1 MRSKGYI
8 KKSKFIFKKTKK
20 GLEYSSSIKNLIGS
34 SINFKKAQLLAL
46 TFFLYSCGGG
56 GNSPQP
62 HIDINYPPTILG
74 NIQDVRVGE
83 SFSFTPTSHD
93 SNGDTLIFS
102 ISEKPDW
109 LVFDAS
115 TGSLSG
121 IAPEEAL
128 GNTYSFVINVSDGQN
143 QTSLGPLSFSV
154 IPPIFFISF
163 DLSNMDTYRDMD
175 FELAACFSNQN
186 NEECINSEEIITI
199 DSNGVH
205 LYEGGIKTGNSFEVK
220 VDRDPARQECALN
233 LTEGTIEASDII
245 IKVDCQNDESADLFS
260 LEKMHIIRLKMSID
274 EWERFVLDTE
284 RANYK
289 TGDANGNITEWNT
302 WTHSE
307 IYRQVDFEYLD
318 ASGNVIE
325 ALGNVGFKMKGN
337 SSRQWPE
344 EYNDSDGN
352 WNPKP
357 RRFSFSLKFDEKFD
371 EDEGVYSCIDSSGV
385 PAAVEGHPCWSR
397 VGKDLAEV
405 PENDDRAF
413 MGLEKIF
420 FRYNRDDPSYQR
432 ELLAHDILNSYGI
445 PMSRVAHAK
454 IELQINGDGN
464 YYGNTLPITYNM
476 GVFQMVEQVDKP
488 FLKRFFG
495 KNGFLFKIGGGDLAG
510 SEEINQLCI
519 FYEDSDHYVDEN
531 FCQIGVEKSDPES
544 REEWLGSANYLNPSF
559 VNSDI
564 NDGGEESQFKP
575 YKPNYD
581 LKSKKKSIDE
591 GRVLLQDFIR
601 FVQTN
606 PSASLLSE
614 QFDVNGFI
622 KAQAAEIVIGAVDHY
637 VRVANNY
644 YLYFNPLT
652 AKWIYMPNDFDFT
665 FRDHHP
671 LAWGT
676 PEWAAAFRDI
686 AGTYAFPENNKVHW
700 AGRELGDVSP
710 ILWEIVFSDEDNKN
724 LLYEHIRYIIDNY
737 LEWSQVSEK
746 LYARNN
752 LVRDAINQTDAAP
765 PGGCEVTYNPQAIDA
780 VDSTNLCDE
789 KDISISKF
797 IELRIEALN
806 EELSNKGF

>member
-1 MRSKGYI
+1 MKI
-8 KKSKFIFKKTKK
+8 KVISPFI
-20 GLEYSSSIKNLIGS
+20 LI
-34 SINFKKAQLLAL
+34 L
-46 TFFLYSCGGG
+46 FLYSCGGG
-56 GNSPQP
+56 GGGGSDQLQL
-62 HIDINYPPTILG
+62 DINYPPTISG
-74 NIQDVRVGE
+74 TISDIRVGE
-83 SFSFTPTSHD
+83 TFSFTPTTFD
-93 SNGDTLIFS
+93 SNGDTLTFS

-109 LVFDAS
+109 LSFDLS
-115 TGSLSG
+115 TGSLNG
-121 IAPEEAL
+121 TAPEESL
-128 GNTYSFVINVSDGQN
+128 GSSYTFTITVTDGEN
-143 QTSLGPLSFSV
+143 QASLGPLSFSV
-154 IPPIFFISF
+154 TPPIFFISF
-163 DLSNMDTYRDMD
+163 ELENMDEYRNMD
-175 FELAACFSNQN
+175 FELAACFVTEDND
-186 NEECINSEEIITI
+186 ECSDSEEIITI

-205 LYEGGIKTGNSFEVK
+205 LYKDGIETGFSFEVK
-220 VDRDPARQECALN
+220 VDRDPARQECSLD
-233 LTEGTIEASDII
+233 LSEGVIEAKDIV
-245 IKVDCQNDESADLFS
+245 IKVDCQQDESAGLF
-260 LEKMHIIRLKMSID
+260 LLDRMHKIRLTMSID
-274 EWERFVLDTE
+274 EWQRFVLDTE

-289 TGDANGNITEWNT
+289 TGDANGNVTEWNT
-302 WTHSE
+302 WSHSE
-307 IYRQVDFEYLD
+307 VYRQVDFEYID

-325 ALGNVGFKMKGN
+325 ALNNVGFKMKGN
-337 SSRQWPE
+337 TSRQWPE

-352 WNPKP
+352 WDPRP

-371 EDEGVYSCIDSSGV
+371 EDEGVYSCIDNSGF

-405 PENDDRAF
+405 PENDDREF

-445 PMSRVAHAK
+445 PLSRVAHAN
-454 IELQINGDGN
+454 IELVINGDGD
-464 YYGNTLPITYNM
+464 YFGKTLPITYNM

-510 SEEINQLCI
+510 SEEINPLCV
-519 FYEDSDHYVDEN
+519 FYEESDKYIDKD

-591 GRVLLQDFIR
+591 GRMLLQDFIR

-606 PSASLLSE
+606 PSASSLSD
-614 QFDVNGFI
+614 QFDVDGFI

-652 AKWIYMPNDFDFT
+652 EKWIYMPNDFDFT

-686 AGTYAFPENNKVHW
+686 TGTFAFPANNKVDW
-700 AGRELGDVSP
+700 ASRELGDISP
-710 ILWEIVFSDEDNKN
+710 VLWEIVFSDDSNKD
-724 LLYEHIRYIIDNY
+724 LLYEHVRFIIDNY
-737 LEWSQVSEK
+737 LQWGEVSQA
-746 LYARNN
+746 LYSRNN
-752 LVRDAINQTDAAP
+752 LVRDTINQTEAAL

-780 VDSTNLCDE
+780 IDSSNLCDD

-797 IELRIEALN
+797 IELRIKALD
-806 EELSNKGF
+806 EELSDNGF

>member
-1 MRSKGYI
+1 MNIRA
-8 KKSKFIFKKTKK
+8 T
-20 GLEYSSSIKNLIGS
+20 SSLIL
-34 SINFKKAQLLAL
+34 IL
-46 TFFLYSCGGG
+46 FLYSCGGG
-56 GNSPQP
+56 GGGGSDQLQL
-62 HIDINYPPTILG
+62 DINYPPTISG
-74 NIQDVRVGE
+74 TISDIRVGE
-83 SFSFTPTSHD
+83 TFSFTPTTFD
-93 SNGDTLIFS
+93 SNGDTLTFS

-109 LVFDAS
+109 LSFDPS
-115 TGSLSG
+115 TGSLNG
-121 IAPEEAL
+121 TAPEESL
-128 GNTYSFVINVSDGQN
+128 GSSYTFTITVSDGEN
-143 QTSLGPLSFSV
+143 QASLGPLSFSV
-154 IPPIFFISF
+154 TPPIFFISF
-163 DLSNMDTYRDMD
+163 DLENMDEYRNMD
-175 FELAACFSNQN
+175 FELAACFVTEDND
-186 NEECINSEEIITI
+186 ECSDSEEIMTI
-199 DSNGVH
+199 GSNGVH
-205 LYEGGIKTGNSFEVK
+205 LYKDGIETGFSFEAK
-220 VDRDPARQECALN
+220 VDRDPARQECSLD
-233 LTEGTIEASDII
+233 LSEGVIEAKDIV
-245 IKVDCQNDESADLFS
+245 IKVDCQQDESAGLF
-260 LEKMHIIRLKMSID
+260 LLDRMHKIRLTMSID
-274 EWERFVLDTE
+274 EWQRFVLDTE

-289 TGDANGNITEWNT
+289 TGDANGNVTEWNT
-302 WTHSE
+302 WSHSE
-307 IYRQVDFEYLD
+307 VYRQVDFEYLD

-325 ALGNVGFKMKGN
+325 ALNNVGFKMKGN
-337 SSRQWPE
+337 TSRQWPE
-344 EYNDSDGN
+344 EYNDLDGN
-352 WNPKP
+352 WDPRP

-371 EDEGVYSCIDSSGV
+371 EDEGVYSCIDNSGF

-405 PENDDRAF
+405 PENDDREF

-445 PMSRVAHAK
+445 PLSRVAHAN
-454 IELQINGDGN
+454 IELVINGDGD
-464 YYGNTLPITYNM
+464 YFGKTLPITYNM

-510 SEEINQLCI
+510 SEEINPLCV
-519 FYEDSDHYVDEN
+519 FYEESDKYIDKD

-591 GRVLLQDFIR
+591 GRLLLQDFIR

-606 PSASLLSE
+606 PSASTLSD
-614 QFDVNGFI
+614 QFDVDGFI

-652 AKWIYMPNDFDFT
+652 ERWIYMPNDFDFT

-686 AGTYAFPENNKVHW
+686 TGTFAFPANNKVDW
-700 AGRELGDVSP
+700 ASRELGDVSP
-710 ILWEIVFSDEDNKN
+710 VLWEIVFSDDSNKD
-724 LLYEHIRYIIDNY
+724 LLYEHVRFIIDNY
-737 LEWSQVSEK
+737 LQWSEVSQK
-746 LYARNN
+746 LYSRNN
-752 LVRDAINQTDAAP
+752 LVRDTINQTEAAL

-780 VDSTNLCDE
+780 IDSSNLCDD

-797 IELRIEALN
+797 IELRIKALD
-806 EELSNKGF
+806 EELSDNGF

>member
-1 MRSKGYI
+1 MNIRATSP
-8 KKSKFIFKKTKK
+8 FI
-20 GLEYSSSIKNLIGS
+20 
-34 SINFKKAQLLAL
+34 LLL
-46 TFFLYSCGGG
+46 FLYSCGGG
-56 GNSPQP
+56 GGGGSDQLQL
-62 HIDINYPPTILG
+62 DINYPPTISG
-74 NIQDVRVGE
+74 TISDVRVGE
-83 SFSFTPTSHD
+83 TFSFTPTTFD
-93 SNGDTLIFS
+93 SNGDTLTFS

-109 LVFDAS
+109 LSFDLS
-115 TGSLSG
+115 TGSING
-121 IAPEEAL
+121 TAPEESL
-128 GNTYSFVINVSDGQN
+128 GSSYAFTITVTDGKDQA
-143 QTSLGPLSFSV
+143 SLGPLSFSV
-154 IPPIFFISF
+154 TPPIFFISF
-163 DLSNMDTYRDMD
+163 DLENMDEYRNMD
-175 FELAACFSNQN
+175 FELAACFVTED
-186 NEECINSEEIITI
+186 NEECLDSEEIITI

-205 LYEGGIKTGNSFEVK
+205 LYKDGIETGFSFEVK
-220 VDRDPARQECALN
+220 VDRDPARQECSLD
-233 LTEGTIEASDII
+233 LSEGVIEAKDIV
-245 IKVDCQNDESADLFS
+245 IKADCQQDESADLFS
-260 LEKMHIIRLKMSID
+260 LDTMHKIRLTMSID
-274 EWERFVLDTE
+274 EWQRFVLDTE

-289 TGDANGNITEWNT
+289 TGDANGNVTEWNT
-302 WTHSE
+302 WSHSE
-307 IYRQVDFEYLD
+307 VYRQVDFEYLD

-325 ALGNVGFKMKGN
+325 DLNNVGFKMKGN
-337 SSRQWPE
+337 TSRQWPE

-352 WNPKP
+352 WGP
-357 RRFSFSLKFDEKFD
+357 RPQRFSFSLKFDEKFD
-371 EDEGVYSCIDSSGV
+371 EDEGVYSCIDNSGF

-405 PENDDRAF
+405 PENDDREF

-445 PMSRVAHAK
+445 PLSRVAHAN
-454 IELQINGDGN
+454 IELVINGDGD
-464 YYGNTLPITYNM
+464 YFGKTLPITYNM

-510 SEEINQLCI
+510 SEEINPLCV
-519 FYEDSDHYVDEN
+519 FYEESDKYIDRD

-591 GRVLLQDFIR
+591 GRMLLQDFIR

-606 PSASLLSE
+606 PSASSLSD
-614 QFDVNGFI
+614 QFDVDGFI

-652 AKWIYMPNDFDFT
+652 EKWIYMPNDFDFT

-686 AGTYAFPENNKVHW
+686 TSTFAFPANNKVDW
-700 AGRELGDVSP
+700 ASRELGDVSP
-710 ILWEIVFSDEDNKN
+710 VLWQIVFSDDSNKD
-724 LLYEHIRYIIDNY
+724 LLYEHVRFIIDNY
-737 LEWSQVSEK
+737 LQWSEVSQA
-746 LYARNN
+746 LYSRNN
-752 LVRDAINQTDAAP
+752 LVRDTINQTEAAL

-780 VDSTNLCDE
+780 IDSSNLCDD

-797 IELRIEALN
+797 IELRIKALD
-806 EELSNKGF
+806 EELSDNGF

>member
-1 MRSKGYI
+1 MNI
-8 KKSKFIFKKTKK
+8 KVISSFI
-20 GLEYSSSIKNLIGS
+20 LI
-34 SINFKKAQLLAL
+34 L
-46 TFFLYSCGGG
+46 FLYSCGGG
-56 GNSPQP
+56 GGGGSDQLQL
-62 HIDINYPPTILG
+62 DINYPPTISG
-74 NIQDVRVGE
+74 TISDIRVGE
-83 SFSFTPTSHD
+83 TFSFTPTTFD
-93 SNGDTLIFS
+93 SNGDTLTFS

-109 LVFDAS
+109 LSFDLS
-115 TGSLSG
+115 TGSLNG
-121 IAPEEAL
+121 TAPEESL
-128 GNTYSFVINVSDGQN
+128 GSSYTFTITVTDGEN
-143 QTSLGPLSFSV
+143 QASLGPLSFSV
-154 IPPIFFISF
+154 TPPIFFISF
-163 DLSNMDTYRDMD
+163 DLENMDEYRNMD
-175 FELAACFSNQN
+175 FELAACFVTEDND
-186 NEECINSEEIITI
+186 ECSDSEEIITI

-205 LYEGGIKTGNSFEVK
+205 LYKDGIETGFSFEVK
-220 VDRDPARQECALN
+220 VDRDPARQECSLD
-233 LTEGTIEASDII
+233 LSEGVIEAEDIV
-245 IKVDCQNDESADLFS
+245 IKVDCQQDESAGLF
-260 LEKMHIIRLKMSID
+260 LLDRMHKIRLTMSID
-274 EWERFVLDTE
+274 EWQRFVLDTE

-289 TGDANGNITEWNT
+289 TGDANGNVTEWNT
-302 WTHSE
+302 WSHSE
-307 IYRQVDFEYLD
+307 VYRQVDFEYLD

-325 ALGNVGFKMKGN
+325 ALNNVGFKMKGN
-337 SSRQWPE
+337 TSRQWPE

-352 WNPKP
+352 WDPRP

-371 EDEGVYSCIDSSGV
+371 EDEGVYSCIDNSGF

-405 PENDDRAF
+405 PENDDREF

-445 PMSRVAHAK
+445 PLSRVAHAN
-454 IELQINGDGN
+454 IELVINGDGD
-464 YYGNTLPITYNM
+464 YFGKTLPITYNM

-510 SEEINQLCI
+510 SEEINPLCV
-519 FYEDSDHYVDEN
+519 FYEESDKYIDKD

-591 GRVLLQDFIR
+591 GRMLLQDFIR

-606 PSASLLSE
+606 PSASSLSD
-614 QFDVNGFI
+614 QFDVDGFI

-652 AKWIYMPNDFDFT
+652 ERWIYMPNDFDFT

-686 AGTYAFPENNKVHW
+686 TGTFAFPANNKVDW
-700 AGRELGDVSP
+700 ASRELGDVSP
-710 ILWEIVFSDEDNKN
+710 VLWEIVFSDDSNKD
-724 LLYEHIRYIIDNY
+724 LLYEHVRFIIDNY
-737 LEWSQVSEK
+737 LQWSEVSQA
-746 LYARNN
+746 LYSRNN
-752 LVRDAINQTDAAP
+752 LVRDTINQTEAAL

-780 VDSTNLCDE
+780 IDSSNLCDD

-797 IELRIEALN
+797 IELRIKALD
-806 EELSNKGF
+806 EELSDNGF

>member
-1 MRSKGYI
+1 MNI
-8 KKSKFIFKKTKK
+8 KVISYFI
-20 GLEYSSSIKNLIGS
+20 LI
-34 SINFKKAQLLAL
+34 L
-46 TFFLYSCGGG
+46 FLYSCGGG
-56 GNSPQP
+56 GGGGSDQLQL
-62 HIDINYPPTILG
+62 DINYPPTISG
-74 NIQDVRVGE
+74 TISDIRVGE
-83 SFSFTPTSHD
+83 TFSFTPTTFD
-93 SNGDTLIFS
+93 SNGDTLTFS

-109 LVFDAS
+109 LSFDLS
-115 TGSLSG
+115 TGSLNG
-121 IAPEEAL
+121 TAPEESL
-128 GNTYSFVINVSDGQN
+128 GSSYTFTITVTDGEN
-143 QTSLGPLSFSV
+143 QASLGPLSFSV

-163 DLSNMDTYRDMD
+163 DLENMDEYRNMD
-175 FELAACFSNQN
+175 FELAACFVTEDNY
-186 NEECINSEEIITI
+186 ECSDSEEIITI

-205 LYEGGIKTGNSFEVK
+205 LYKDGIETGFSFEVK
-220 VDRDPARQECALN
+220 VDRDPARQECSLD
-233 LTEGTIEASDII
+233 LSEGVIEAKDIV
-245 IKVDCQNDESADLFS
+245 IKVDCQQDESADLF
-260 LEKMHIIRLKMSID
+260 LLDRMHKIRLTMSID
-274 EWERFVLDTE
+274 EWQRFVLDTE

-289 TGDANGNITEWNT
+289 TGDANGNVTEWNT
-302 WTHSE
+302 WSHSE
-307 IYRQVDFEYLD
+307 VYRQVDFEYLD
-318 ASGNVIE
+318 TSGNVIE
-325 ALGNVGFKMKGN
+325 ALNNVGFKMKGN
-337 SSRQWPE
+337 TSRQWPE

-352 WNPKP
+352 WDPRP

-371 EDEGVYSCIDSSGV
+371 EDEGVYSCIDNSGF

-405 PENDDRAF
+405 PENDDREF

-445 PMSRVAHAK
+445 PLSRVAHAN
-454 IELQINGDGN
+454 IELVINGDGD
-464 YYGNTLPITYNM
+464 YFGKTLPITYNM

-510 SEEINQLCI
+510 SEEINPLCV
-519 FYEDSDHYVDEN
+519 FYEESDKYIDKD

-591 GRVLLQDFIR
+591 GRMLLQDFIR

-606 PSASLLSE
+606 PSASSLSD
-614 QFDVNGFI
+614 QFDVDGFI

-652 AKWIYMPNDFDFT
+652 EKWIYMPNDFDFT

-686 AGTYAFPENNKVHW
+686 TGTFAFPANNKVDW
-700 AGRELGDVSP
+700 ASRELGDISP
-710 ILWEIVFSDEDNKN
+710 VLWEIVFSDDSNKD
-724 LLYEHIRYIIDNY
+724 LLYEHVRFIIDNY
-737 LEWSQVSEK
+737 LQWGEVSQA
-746 LYARNN
+746 LYSRNN
-752 LVRDAINQTDAAP
+752 LVRDTINQTEAAL

-780 VDSTNLCDE
+780 IDSSNLCDD

-797 IELRIEALN
+797 IELRIKALD
-806 EELSNKGF
+806 EELSDNGF

>member
-1 MRSKGYI
+1 MNI
-8 KKSKFIFKKTKK
+8 KVISYFI
-20 GLEYSSSIKNLIGS
+20 LI
-34 SINFKKAQLLAL
+34 L
-46 TFFLYSCGGG
+46 FLYSCGGG
-56 GNSPQP
+56 GGGGSDQLQL
-62 HIDINYPPTILG
+62 DINYPPTISG
-74 NIQDVRVGE
+74 TISDIRVGE
-83 SFSFTPTSHD
+83 TFSFTPTTFD
-93 SNGDTLIFS
+93 SNGDTLTFS

-109 LVFDAS
+109 LSFDLS
-115 TGSLSG
+115 TGSLNG
-121 IAPEEAL
+121 TAPEESL
-128 GNTYSFVINVSDGQN
+128 GSSYTFTITVTDGEN
-143 QTSLGPLSFSV
+143 QASLGPLSFSV

-163 DLSNMDTYRDMD
+163 DLENMDEYRNMD
-175 FELAACFSNQN
+175 FELAACFVTEDND
-186 NEECINSEEIITI
+186 ECSDSEEIITI

-205 LYEGGIKTGNSFEVK
+205 LYKDGIETGFSFEVK
-220 VDRDPARQECALN
+220 VDRDPARQECSLD
-233 LTEGTIEASDII
+233 LSEGVIEAKDIV
-245 IKVDCQNDESADLFS
+245 IKVDCQQDESAGLF
-260 LEKMHIIRLKMSID
+260 LLDRMHKIRLTMSID
-274 EWERFVLDTE
+274 EWQRFVLDTE

-289 TGDANGNITEWNT
+289 TGDANGNVTEWNT
-302 WTHSE
+302 WSHSE
-307 IYRQVDFEYLD
+307 VYRQVDFEYLD
-318 ASGNVIE
+318 TSGNVIE
-325 ALGNVGFKMKGN
+325 ALNNVGFKMKGN
-337 SSRQWPE
+337 TSRQWPE

-352 WNPKP
+352 WDPRP

-371 EDEGVYSCIDSSGV
+371 EDEGVYSCIDNSGF

-405 PENDDRAF
+405 PENDDREF

-445 PMSRVAHAK
+445 PLSRVAHAN
-454 IELQINGDGN
+454 IELVINGDGD
-464 YYGNTLPITYNM
+464 YFGKTLPITYNM

-510 SEEINQLCI
+510 SEEINPLCV
-519 FYEDSDHYVDEN
+519 FYEESDKYIDKD

-591 GRVLLQDFIR
+591 GRMLLQDFIR

-606 PSASLLSE
+606 PSASSLSD
-614 QFDVNGFI
+614 QFDVDGFI

-652 AKWIYMPNDFDFT
+652 EKWIYMPNDFDFT

-686 AGTYAFPENNKVHW
+686 TGTFAFPANNKVDW
-700 AGRELGDVSP
+700 ASRELGDISP
-710 ILWEIVFSDEDNKN
+710 VLWEIVFSDDSNKD
-724 LLYEHIRYIIDNY
+724 LLYEHVRFIIDNY
-737 LEWSQVSEK
+737 LQWGEVSQA
-746 LYARNN
+746 LYSRNN
-752 LVRDAINQTDAAP
+752 LVRDTINQTEAAL

-780 VDSTNLCDE
+780 IDSSNLCDD

-797 IELRIEALN
+797 IELRIKALD
-806 EELSNKGF
+806 EELSDNGF

>member
-1 MRSKGYI
+1 MNI
-8 KKSKFIFKKTKK
+8 KVISSFI
-20 GLEYSSSIKNLIGS
+20 LI
-34 SINFKKAQLLAL
+34 L
-46 TFFLYSCGGG
+46 FLYSCGGG
-56 GNSPQP
+56 GGGGSDQLQL
-62 HIDINYPPTILG
+62 DINYPPTISG
-74 NIQDVRVGE
+74 TISDIRVGE
-83 SFSFTPTSHD
+83 TFSFTPTTFD
-93 SNGDTLIFS
+93 SNGDTLTFS

-109 LVFDAS
+109 LSFDLS
-115 TGSLSG
+115 TGSLNG
-121 IAPEEAL
+121 TAPEESL
-128 GNTYSFVINVSDGQN
+128 GSSYTFTITVTDGEN
-143 QTSLGPLSFSV
+143 QASLGPLSFSV
-154 IPPIFFISF
+154 TPPIFFISF
-163 DLSNMDTYRDMD
+163 DLENMDEYRNMD
-175 FELAACFSNQN
+175 FELAACFVTEDND
-186 NEECINSEEIITI
+186 ECSDSEEIITI

-205 LYEGGIKTGNSFEVK
+205 LYKDGIETGFSFEVK
-220 VDRDPARQECALN
+220 VDRDPARQECSLD
-233 LTEGTIEASDII
+233 LSEGVIEAEDIV
-245 IKVDCQNDESADLFS
+245 IKVDCQQDESAGLF
-260 LEKMHIIRLKMSID
+260 LLDRMHKIRLTMSID
-274 EWERFVLDTE
+274 EWQRFVLDTE

-289 TGDANGNITEWNT
+289 TGDANGNVTEWNT
-302 WTHSE
+302 WSHSE
-307 IYRQVDFEYLD
+307 VYRQVDFEYLD

-325 ALGNVGFKMKGN
+325 ALNNVGFKMKGN
-337 SSRQWPE
+337 TSRQWPE

-352 WNPKP
+352 WDPRP

-371 EDEGVYSCIDSSGV
+371 EDEGVYSCIDNSGF

-405 PENDDRAF
+405 PENDDREF

-445 PMSRVAHAK
+445 PLSRVAHAN
-454 IELQINGDGN
+454 IELVINGDGD
-464 YYGNTLPITYNM
+464 YFGKTLPITYNM

-510 SEEINQLCI
+510 SEEINPLCV
-519 FYEDSDHYVDEN
+519 FYEESDKYIDKD

-606 PSASLLSE
+606 PGASSLSD
-614 QFDVNGFI
+614 QFDVDGFI

-652 AKWIYMPNDFDFT
+652 EKWIYMPNDFDFT

-686 AGTYAFPENNKVHW
+686 TGTFAFPANNKVDW
-700 AGRELGDVSP
+700 ASRELGDVSP
-710 ILWEIVFSDEDNKN
+710 VLWEIVFSDDSNKD
-724 LLYEHIRYIIDNY
+724 LLYEHVRFIIDNY
-737 LEWSQVSEK
+737 LQWSEVSQA
-746 LYARNN
+746 LYSRNN
-752 LVRDAINQTDAAP
+752 LVRDTINQTEAAL

-780 VDSTNLCDE
+780 IDSSNLCDD

-797 IELRIEALN
+797 IELRIKALD
-806 EELSNKGF
+806 EELSDNGF

>member
-1 MRSKGYI
+1 MNIRAVS
-8 KKSKFIFKKTKK
+8 SFI
-20 GLEYSSSIKNLIGS
+20 LI
-34 SINFKKAQLLAL
+34 L
-46 TFFLYSCGGG
+46 FLYSCGGG
-56 GNSPQP
+56 GGGGSDLLQL
-62 HIDINYPPTILG
+62 DINYPPTISG
-74 NIQDVRVGE
+74 TISDIRVNE
-83 SFSFTPTSHD
+83 TFSFTPTTFD
-93 SNGDTLIFS
+93 SNGDTLTFS

-109 LVFDAS
+109 LSFDPS
-115 TGSLSG
+115 SGSLNG
-121 IAPEEAL
+121 IAPEESL
-128 GNTYSFVINVSDGQN
+128 GSSYTFSITVTDGEN
-143 QTSLGPLSFSV
+143 QASLGPLSFSV
-154 IPPIFFISF
+154 TPPIFFISF
-163 DLSNMDTYRDMD
+163 DIKNMDDYRNMD
-175 FELAACFSNQN
+175 FELVACFQTEDND
-186 NEECINSEEIITI
+186 ECSYSEEIITI

-205 LYEGGIKTGNSFEVK
+205 LYKDGIETGFSFEVK
-220 VDRDPARQECALN
+220 VDRDPARQECSLD
-233 LTEGTIEASDII
+233 LSEGVIEAKDIV
-245 IKVDCQNDESADLFS
+245 IKVDCHKDESAALF
-260 LEKMHIIRLKMSID
+260 LLDTMHKIRLTMSID
-274 EWERFVLDTE
+274 EWQRFVLDTE

-289 TGDANGNITEWNT
+289 TGDANGNVTEWNT
-302 WTHSE
+302 WSHSE
-307 IYRQVDFEYLD
+307 VYRQVDFEYLD
-318 ASGNVIE
+318 ESGNVIE
-325 ALGNVGFKMKGN
+325 ALNNVGFKMKGN
-337 SSRQWPE
+337 TSRQWPE
-344 EYNDSDGN
+344 EYNDSDGD
-352 WNPKP
+352 WDPRP

-371 EDEGVYSCIDSSGV
+371 EDEGVYSCIDSSGF
-385 PAAVEGHPCWSR
+385 PAAIEGHPCWSR

-405 PENDDRAF
+405 PENDDREF

-445 PMSRVAHAK
+445 PLSRVAHAN
-454 IELQINGDGN
+454 IELVINGDGD
-464 YYGNTLPITYNM
+464 YFGKTLPITYNM

-510 SEEINQLCI
+510 SEEINPLCV
-519 FYEDSDHYVDEN
+519 FYEESDKYIDKD

-591 GRVLLQDFIR
+591 GRLLLQDFIR

-606 PSASLLSE
+606 PSASSLSD
-614 QFDVNGFI
+614 QFDVDGFI

-652 AKWIYMPNDFDFT
+652 EKWIYMPNDFDFT

-686 AGTYAFPENNKVHW
+686 TGTFAFPANNKVDW
-700 AGRELGDVSP
+700 ASRELGDISP
-710 ILWEIVFSDEDNKN
+710 VLWEIVFSDDSNKD
-724 LLYEHIRYIIDNY
+724 LLYEHVRFIIDNY
-737 LEWSQVSEK
+737 LQWSEVSQA
-746 LYARNN
+746 LYSRNN
-752 LVRDAINQTDAAP
+752 LVRDTINQTEAAL

-780 VDSTNLCDE
+780 IDSSNLCDD

-797 IELRIEALN
+797 IELRIKALD
-806 EELSNKGF
+806 EELSDNGF

>member
-1 MRSKGYI
+1 MNIRATSP
-8 KKSKFIFKKTKK
+8 FI
-20 GLEYSSSIKNLIGS
+20 
-34 SINFKKAQLLAL
+34 LLL
-46 TFFLYSCGGG
+46 FLYSCGGG
-56 GNSPQP
+56 GGGGSDQLQL
-62 HIDINYPPTILG
+62 DINYPPTISG
-74 NIQDVRVGE
+74 TISDVRVGE
-83 SFSFTPTSHD
+83 TFSFTPTTFD
-93 SNGDTLIFS
+93 SNGDTLTFS

-109 LVFDAS
+109 LSFDLS
-115 TGSLSG
+115 TGSING
-121 IAPEEAL
+121 TAPEESL
-128 GNTYSFVINVSDGQN
+128 GSSYAFTITVTDGKDQA
-143 QTSLGPLSFSV
+143 SLGPLSFSV
-154 IPPIFFISF
+154 TPPIFFISF
-163 DLSNMDTYRDMD
+163 DLENMDEYRNMD
-175 FELAACFSNQN
+175 FELAACFVTQDND
-186 NEECINSEEIITI
+186 ECSDAEEIITI

-205 LYEGGIKTGNSFEVK
+205 LYKDGIETGFSFEVK
-220 VDRDPARQECALN
+220 VDRDPARQECSLD
-233 LTEGTIEASDII
+233 LSEGVIEAKDIV
-245 IKVDCQNDESADLFS
+245 IKADCQQDESADLFS
-260 LEKMHIIRLKMSID
+260 LDTMHKIRLTMSID
-274 EWERFVLDTE
+274 EWQRFVLDTE

-289 TGDANGNITEWNT
+289 TGDANGNVTEWNT
-302 WTHSE
+302 WSHSE
-307 IYRQVDFEYLD
+307 VYRQVDFEYLD

-325 ALGNVGFKMKGN
+325 DLNNVGFKMKGN
-337 SSRQWPE
+337 TSRQWPE

-352 WNPKP
+352 WDP
-357 RRFSFSLKFDEKFD
+357 RPQRFSFSLKFDEKFD
-371 EDEGVYSCIDSSGV
+371 EDEGVYSCIDNSGF

-405 PENDDRAF
+405 PENDDREF

-445 PMSRVAHAK
+445 PLSRVAHAN
-454 IELQINGDGN
+454 IELVINGDGD
-464 YYGNTLPITYNM
+464 YFGKTLPITHNM

-510 SEEINQLCI
+510 SEEINPLCV
-519 FYEDSDHYVDEN
+519 FYEESDKYIDRD

-591 GRVLLQDFIR
+591 GRMLLQDFIR

-606 PSASLLSE
+606 PSASSLSD
-614 QFDVNGFI
+614 QFDVDGFI

-652 AKWIYMPNDFDFT
+652 EKWIYMPNDFDFT

-686 AGTYAFPENNKVHW
+686 TSTFAFPANNKVDW
-700 AGRELGDVSP
+700 ASRELGDVSP
-710 ILWEIVFSDEDNKN
+710 VLWQIVFSDDSNKD
-724 LLYEHIRYIIDNY
+724 LLYEHVRFIIDNY
-737 LEWSQVSEK
+737 LQWSEVSQA
-746 LYARNN
+746 LYSRNN
-752 LVRDAINQTDAAP
+752 LVRDTINQTEAAL

-780 VDSTNLCDE
+780 IDSSNLCDD

-797 IELRIEALN
+797 IELRIKALD
-806 EELSNKGF
+806 EELSDNGF

>member
-1 MRSKGYI
+1 MNI
-8 KKSKFIFKKTKK
+8 KVISSFI
-20 GLEYSSSIKNLIGS
+20 LI
-34 SINFKKAQLLAL
+34 L
-46 TFFLYSCGGG
+46 FLYSCGGG
-56 GNSPQP
+56 GGSNQLQL
-62 HIDINYPPTILG
+62 DINYPPTISG
-74 NIQDVRVGE
+74 TISDIRVGE
-83 SFSFTPTSHD
+83 TFSFTPTTFD
-93 SNGDTLIFS
+93 SNGDTLTFS

-109 LVFDAS
+109 LSFDLS
-115 TGSLSG
+115 TGSLNG
-121 IAPEEAL
+121 TAPEESL
-128 GNTYSFVINVSDGQN
+128 GSSYTFTITVTDGEN
-143 QTSLGPLSFSV
+143 QASLGPLSFSV
-154 IPPIFFISF
+154 TPPIFFISF
-163 DLSNMDTYRDMD
+163 DLENMDEYRNMD
-175 FELAACFSNQN
+175 FELAACFVTEDND
-186 NEECINSEEIITI
+186 ECSDSEEIITI

-205 LYEGGIKTGNSFEVK
+205 LYKDGIETGFSFEVK
-220 VDRDPARQECALN
+220 VDRDPARQECSLD
-233 LTEGTIEASDII
+233 LSEGVIEAEDIV
-245 IKVDCQNDESADLFS
+245 IKVDCQQDESAGLF
-260 LEKMHIIRLKMSID
+260 LLDRMHKIRLTMSID
-274 EWERFVLDTE
+274 EWQRFVLDTE

-289 TGDANGNITEWNT
+289 TGDANGNVTEWNT
-302 WTHSE
+302 WSHSE
-307 IYRQVDFEYLD
+307 VYRQVDFEYLD

-325 ALGNVGFKMKGN
+325 ALNNVGFKMKGN
-337 SSRQWPE
+337 TSRQWPE

-352 WNPKP
+352 WDPRP

-371 EDEGVYSCIDSSGV
+371 EDEGVYSCIDNSGF

-405 PENDDRAF
+405 PENDDREF

-445 PMSRVAHAK
+445 PLSRVAHAN
-454 IELQINGDGN
+454 IELVINGDGD
-464 YYGNTLPITYNM
+464 YFGKTLPITYNM

-510 SEEINQLCI
+510 SEEINPLCV
-519 FYEDSDHYVDEN
+519 FYEESDKYIDKD

-591 GRVLLQDFIR
+591 GRMLLQDFIR

-606 PSASLLSE
+606 PSASSLSD
-614 QFDVNGFI
+614 QFDVDGFI

-652 AKWIYMPNDFDFT
+652 EKWIYMPNDFDFT

-686 AGTYAFPENNKVHW
+686 TGTFAFPANNKVDW
-700 AGRELGDVSP
+700 ASRELGDVSP
-710 ILWEIVFSDEDNKN
+710 VLWEIVFSDDSNKD
-724 LLYEHIRYIIDNY
+724 LLYEHVRFIIDNY
-737 LEWSQVSEK
+737 LQWSEVSQA
-746 LYARNN
+746 LYSRNN
-752 LVRDAINQTDAAP
+752 LVRDTINQTEAAL

-780 VDSTNLCDE
+780 IDSSNLCDD

-797 IELRIEALN
+797 IELRIKALD
-806 EELSNKGF
+806 EELSDNGF

>member
-1 MRSKGYI
+1 MNI
-8 KKSKFIFKKTKK
+8 KVISSFI
-20 GLEYSSSIKNLIGS
+20 LI
-34 SINFKKAQLLAL
+34 L
-46 TFFLYSCGGG
+46 FLYSCGGG
-56 GNSPQP
+56 GGGRSDQLQL
-62 HIDINYPPTILG
+62 DINYPPTISG
-74 NIQDVRVGE
+74 TISDIRVGE
-83 SFSFTPTSHD
+83 TFSFKPTTFD
-93 SNGDTLIFS
+93 SNGDTLTFS

-109 LVFDAS
+109 LSFDLS
-115 TGSLSG
+115 TGSLNG
-121 IAPEEAL
+121 TAPEESL
-128 GNTYSFVINVSDGQN
+128 GSSYTFAITVTDGEN
-143 QTSLGPLSFSV
+143 QASLGPLSFSV
-154 IPPIFFISF
+154 TPPIFFISF
-163 DLSNMDTYRDMD
+163 DLENMDEYRNMD
-175 FELAACFSNQN
+175 FELAACFVTEDND
-186 NEECINSEEIITI
+186 ECSDSEEIITI

-205 LYEGGIKTGNSFEVK
+205 LYEDGIETDFSFEVK
-220 VDRDPARQECALN
+220 VDRDPARQECSLD
-233 LTEGTIEASDII
+233 LSEGVIEAKDIV
-245 IKVDCQNDESADLFS
+245 IKVDCQQDESASLFS
-260 LEKMHIIRLKMSID
+260 LDTMHKIRLTMSID
-274 EWERFVLDTE
+274 EWQRFVLDTE

-289 TGDANGNITEWNT
+289 TGDANGNVTEWNT
-302 WTHSE
+302 WSHSE
-307 IYRQVDFEYLD
+307 VYRQVDFEYLD
-318 ASGNVIE
+318 PSGNVIE
-325 ALGNVGFKMKGN
+325 ALNNVGFKMKGN
-337 SSRQWPE
+337 TSRQWPE

-352 WNPKP
+352 WDPRP

-371 EDEGVYSCIDSSGV
+371 EDEGVYSCIDNSGF

-405 PENDDRAF
+405 PENDDREF

-445 PMSRVAHAK
+445 PLSRVAHAN
-454 IELQINGDGN
+454 IELVISGDGD
-464 YYGNTLPITYNM
+464 YFGKTLPITYNM

-510 SEEINQLCI
+510 SEEINPLCV
-519 FYEDSDHYVDEN
+519 FYEESDKYIDKD
-531 FCQIGVEKSDPES
+531 FCQIGIEKSDPES

-591 GRVLLQDFIR
+591 GRMLLQDFIR

-606 PSASLLSE
+606 PSASSLSD
-614 QFDVNGFI
+614 QFDVDGFI

-652 AKWIYMPNDFDFT
+652 EKWIYMPNDFDFT

-676 PEWAAAFRDI
+676 PEWAATFRDI
-686 AGTYAFPENNKVHW
+686 TGTFAFPANNKVDW
-700 AGRELGDVSP
+700 ASRELGDVSP
-710 ILWEIVFSDEDNKN
+710 VLWEIVFSDDSNKD
-724 LLYEHIRYIIDNY
+724 LLYEHVRFIIDNY
-737 LEWSQVSEK
+737 LQWSEVSQA
-746 LYARNN
+746 LYSRNN
-752 LVRDAINQTDAAP
+752 LVRDTINQTEAAL

-780 VDSTNLCDE
+780 IDSSNLCDD

-797 IELRIEALN
+797 IELRIKALD
-806 EELSNKGF
+806 EELSDNGF

>member
-1 MRSKGYI
+1 M
-8 KKSKFIFKKTKK
+8 
-20 GLEYSSSIKNLIGS
+20 
-34 SINFKKAQLLAL
+34 
-46 TFFLYSCGGG
+46 
-56 GNSPQP
+56 
-62 HIDINYPPTILG
+62 
-74 NIQDVRVGE
+74 
-83 SFSFTPTSHD
+83 
-93 SNGDTLIFS
+93 
-102 ISEKPDW
+102 
-109 LVFDAS
+109 
-115 TGSLSG
+115 
-121 IAPEEAL
+121 
-128 GNTYSFVINVSDGQN
+128 
-143 QTSLGPLSFSV
+143 
-154 IPPIFFISF
+154 
-163 DLSNMDTYRDMD
+163 
-175 FELAACFSNQN
+175 
-186 NEECINSEEIITI
+186 
-199 DSNGVH
+199 
-205 LYEGGIKTGNSFEVK
+205 
-220 VDRDPARQECALN
+220 
-233 LTEGTIEASDII
+233 
-245 IKVDCQNDESADLFS
+245 
-260 LEKMHIIRLKMSID
+260 
-274 EWERFVLDTE
+274 
-284 RANYK
+284 
-289 TGDANGNITEWNT
+289 
-302 WTHSE
+302 
-307 IYRQVDFEYLD
+307 
-318 ASGNVIE
+318 IE
-325 ALGNVGFKMKGN
+325 ALNNVGFKMKGN
-337 SSRQWPE
+337 TSRQWPE

-352 WNPKP
+352 WDPRP

-371 EDEGVYSCIDSSGV
+371 EDEGLYSCIDNSGF

-405 PENDDRAF
+405 PENDDREF

-445 PMSRVAHAK
+445 PLSRVAHAN
-454 IELQINGDGN
+454 IELVINGDGD
-464 YYGNTLPITYNM
+464 YFGKTLPITYNM

-510 SEEINQLCI
+510 SEEINPLCV
-519 FYEDSDHYVDEN
+519 FYEESDKYIDKD

-591 GRVLLQDFIR
+591 GRMLLQDFIR

-606 PSASLLSE
+606 PSASSLSD
-614 QFDVNGFI
+614 QFDVDGFI

-652 AKWIYMPNDFDFT
+652 ERWIYMPNDFDFT

-686 AGTYAFPENNKVHW
+686 TGTFAFPANNKVDW
-700 AGRELGDVSP
+700 ASRELGDVSP
-710 ILWEIVFSDEDNKN
+710 VLWEIVFSDDSNKD
-724 LLYEHIRYIIDNY
+724 LLYKHVRFIIDNY
-737 LEWSQVSEK
+737 LQWSEVSQA
-746 LYARNN
+746 LYSRNN
-752 LVRDAINQTDAAP
+752 LVRDTINQTEAAL

-780 VDSTNLCDE
+780 IDSSNLCDD

-797 IELRIEALN
+797 IELRIKALD
-806 EELSNKGF
+806 EELSDNGF

>member
-1 MRSKGYI
+1 MNIRTTS
-8 KKSKFIFKKTKK
+8 SFIFI
-20 GLEYSSSIKNLIGS
+20 L
-34 SINFKKAQLLAL
+34 
-46 TFFLYSCGGG
+46 FLYSCGGG
-56 GNSPQP
+56 GGGGSDQLQL
-62 HIDINYPPTILG
+62 DINYPPTISG
-74 NIQDVRVGE
+74 TISDIRVGE
-83 SFSFTPTSHD
+83 TFSFTPTTFD
-93 SNGDTLIFS
+93 SNGDTLTFS

-109 LVFDAS
+109 LSFDLS
-115 TGSLSG
+115 TGSLNG
-121 IAPEEAL
+121 TAPEESL
-128 GNTYSFVINVSDGQN
+128 GSSYIFTITVTDGEN
-143 QTSLGPLSFSV
+143 QASLGPLSFSV
-154 IPPIFFISF
+154 TPPIFFISF
-163 DLSNMDTYRDMD
+163 DLENMDEYRNMD
-175 FELAACFSNQN
+175 FELAACFVTEGND
-186 NEECINSEEIITI
+186 ECSDSEEIMTI
-199 DSNGVH
+199 GSNGVH
-205 LYEGGIKTGNSFEVK
+205 LYKDGIETGFSFEAK
-220 VDRDPARQECALN
+220 VDRDPARQECSLD
-233 LTEGTIEASDII
+233 LSEGVIEAKDIV
-245 IKVDCQNDESADLFS
+245 IKVDCQQDESADLF
-260 LEKMHIIRLKMSID
+260 LLDRMHKIRLTMSID
-274 EWERFVLDTE
+274 EWQRFVLDTE

-289 TGDANGNITEWNT
+289 TGDANGNVTEWNT
-302 WTHSE
+302 WSHSE
-307 IYRQVDFEYLD
+307 VYRQVDFEYLD

-325 ALGNVGFKMKGN
+325 ALNNVGFKMKGN
-337 SSRQWPE
+337 TSRQWPE

-352 WNPKP
+352 WDPRP

-371 EDEGVYSCIDSSGV
+371 EDEGVYSCIDNSGF

-405 PENDDRAF
+405 PENDDREF

-445 PMSRVAHAK
+445 PLSRVAHAN
-454 IELQINGDGN
+454 IELVINGDGD
-464 YYGNTLPITYNM
+464 YFGKTLPITYNM

-510 SEEINQLCI
+510 SEEINPLCV
-519 FYEDSDHYVDEN
+519 FYEESDKYIDKD

-591 GRVLLQDFIR
+591 GRLLLQDFIR

-606 PSASLLSE
+606 PSASSLSD
-614 QFDVNGFI
+614 QFDVDGFI

-652 AKWIYMPNDFDFT
+652 ERWIYMPNDFDFT

-686 AGTYAFPENNKVHW
+686 TGTFAFPANNKVDW
-700 AGRELGDVSP
+700 ASRELGDVSP
-710 ILWEIVFSDEDNKN
+710 VLWEIVFSDDSNKD
-724 LLYEHIRYIIDNY
+724 LLYEHVRFIIDNY
-737 LEWSQVSEK
+737 LQWSEVSQK
-746 LYARNN
+746 LYSRNN
-752 LVRDAINQTDAAP
+752 LVRDTINQTEAAL

-780 VDSTNLCDE
+780 IDSSNLCDD

-797 IELRIEALN
+797 IELRIKALD
-806 EELSNKGF
+806 EELSDNGF

>member
-1 MRSKGYI
+1 MKI
-8 KKSKFIFKKTKK
+8 KVISPFI
-20 GLEYSSSIKNLIGS
+20 LI
-34 SINFKKAQLLAL
+34 L
-46 TFFLYSCGGG
+46 FLYSCGGG
-56 GNSPQP
+56 SDQLQL
-62 HIDINYPPTILG
+62 DINYPPTISG
-74 NIQDVRVGE
+74 TISDIRVGE
-83 SFSFTPTSHD
+83 TFSFTPTTFD
-93 SNGDTLIFS
+93 SNGDTLTFN

-109 LVFDAS
+109 LSFDLS
-115 TGSLSG
+115 TGSLNG
-121 IAPEEAL
+121 TAPEESL
-128 GNTYSFVINVSDGQN
+128 GSSYTFTITVTDGEN
-143 QTSLGPLSFSV
+143 QASLGPLSFSV
-154 IPPIFFISF
+154 TPPIFFISF
-163 DLSNMDTYRDMD
+163 DLENMDEYRNMD
-175 FELAACFSNQN
+175 FELAACFVTEDND
-186 NEECINSEEIITI
+186 ECSDSEEIITI

-205 LYEGGIKTGNSFEVK
+205 LYKDGIETGFSFEVK
-220 VDRDPARQECALN
+220 VDRDPARQECSLD
-233 LTEGTIEASDII
+233 LSEGVIEAEDIV
-245 IKVDCQNDESADLFS
+245 IKVDCQQDESAGLF
-260 LEKMHIIRLKMSID
+260 LLDRMHKIRLTMSID
-274 EWERFVLDTE
+274 EWQRFVLDTE

-289 TGDANGNITEWNT
+289 TGDANGNVTEWNT
-302 WTHSE
+302 WSHSE
-307 IYRQVDFEYLD
+307 VYRQVDFEYID

-325 ALGNVGFKMKGN
+325 ALNNVGFKMKGN
-337 SSRQWPE
+337 TSRQWPE

-352 WNPKP
+352 WDPRP

-371 EDEGVYSCIDSSGV
+371 EDEGVYSCIDNSGF

-405 PENDDRAF
+405 PENDDREF

-445 PMSRVAHAK
+445 PLSRVAHAN
-454 IELQINGDGN
+454 IELVINGDGD
-464 YYGNTLPITYNM
+464 YFGKTLPITYNM

-510 SEEINQLCI
+510 SEEINPLCV
-519 FYEDSDHYVDEN
+519 FYEESDKYIDKD

-591 GRVLLQDFIR
+591 GRMLLQDFIR

-606 PSASLLSE
+606 PSASSLSD
-614 QFDVNGFI
+614 QFDVDGFI

-652 AKWIYMPNDFDFT
+652 EKWIYMPNDFDFT

-686 AGTYAFPENNKVHW
+686 TGTFAFPANNKVDW
-700 AGRELGDVSP
+700 ASRELGDISP
-710 ILWEIVFSDEDNKN
+710 VLWEIVFSDDSNKD
-724 LLYEHIRYIIDNY
+724 LLYEHVRFIIDNY
-737 LEWSQVSEK
+737 LQWGEVSQA
-746 LYARNN
+746 LYSRNN
-752 LVRDAINQTDAAP
+752 LVRDTINQTEAAL

-780 VDSTNLCDE
+780 IDSSNLCDD

-797 IELRIEALN
+797 IELRIKALD
-806 EELSNKGF
+806 EELSDNGF

>member
-1 MRSKGYI
+1 MNI
-8 KKSKFIFKKTKK
+8 KVISSFI
-20 GLEYSSSIKNLIGS
+20 LI
-34 SINFKKAQLLAL
+34 L
-46 TFFLYSCGGG
+46 FLYSCGGG
-56 GNSPQP
+56 GGGGSDQLQL
-62 HIDINYPPTILG
+62 DINYPPTISG
-74 NIQDVRVGE
+74 TISDIRVGE
-83 SFSFTPTSHD
+83 TFSFTPTTFD
-93 SNGDTLIFS
+93 SNGDTLTFS

-109 LVFDAS
+109 LSFDLS
-115 TGSLSG
+115 TGSLNG
-121 IAPEEAL
+121 TAPEESL
-128 GNTYSFVINVSDGQN
+128 GSSYTFTITVTDGEN
-143 QTSLGPLSFSV
+143 QASLGPLSFSV
-154 IPPIFFISF
+154 TPPIFFISF
-163 DLSNMDTYRDMD
+163 ELENMDEYRNMD
-175 FELAACFSNQN
+175 FELAACFVTEDND
-186 NEECINSEEIITI
+186 ECSDSEEIITI

-205 LYEGGIKTGNSFEVK
+205 LYKDGIETGFSFEVK
-220 VDRDPARQECALN
+220 VDRDPARQECSLD
-233 LTEGTIEASDII
+233 LSEGVIEAKDIV
-245 IKVDCQNDESADLFS
+245 IKVDCQQDESAGLF
-260 LEKMHIIRLKMSID
+260 LLDRMHKIRLTMSID
-274 EWERFVLDTE
+274 EWQRFVLDTE

-289 TGDANGNITEWNT
+289 TGDANGNVTEWNT
-302 WTHSE
+302 WSHSE
-307 IYRQVDFEYLD
+307 VYRQVDFEYLD
-318 ASGNVIE
+318 TSGNVIE
-325 ALGNVGFKMKGN
+325 ALNNVGFKMKGN
-337 SSRQWPE
+337 TSRQWPE

-352 WNPKP
+352 WNPRP

-371 EDEGVYSCIDSSGV
+371 EDEGVYSCIDNSGF

-405 PENDDRAF
+405 PENDDREF

-445 PMSRVAHAK
+445 PLSRVAHAN
-454 IELQINGDGN
+454 IELVINGDGD
-464 YYGNTLPITYNM
+464 YFGKTLPITYNM

-510 SEEINQLCI
+510 SEEINPLCV
-519 FYEDSDHYVDEN
+519 FYEESDKYIDKD

-591 GRVLLQDFIR
+591 GRMLLQDFIR

-606 PSASLLSE
+606 PSASSLSD
-614 QFDVNGFI
+614 QFDVDGFI

-652 AKWIYMPNDFDFT
+652 EKWIYMPNDFDFT

-686 AGTYAFPENNKVHW
+686 TGTFAFPANNKVDW
-700 AGRELGDVSP
+700 ASRELGDISP
-710 ILWEIVFSDEDNKN
+710 VLWEIVFSDDSNKD
-724 LLYEHIRYIIDNY
+724 LLYEHVRFIIDNY
-737 LEWSQVSEK
+737 LQWSEVSQA
-746 LYARNN
+746 LYSRNN
-752 LVRDAINQTDAAP
+752 LVRDTINQTEAAL

-780 VDSTNLCDE
+780 IDSSNLCDD

-797 IELRIEALN
+797 IELRIKALD
-806 EELSNKGF
+806 EELSDNGF

>member
-1 MRSKGYI
+1 MKI
-8 KKSKFIFKKTKK
+8 KVISPFI
-20 GLEYSSSIKNLIGS
+20 LI
-34 SINFKKAQLLAL
+34 L
-46 TFFLYSCGGG
+46 FLYSCGGG
-56 GNSPQP
+56 GGGSDQLQL
-62 HIDINYPPTILG
+62 DINYPPTISG
-74 NIQDVRVGE
+74 TISDIRVGE
-83 SFSFTPTSHD
+83 TFSFTPTTFD
-93 SNGDTLIFS
+93 SNGDTLTFS

-109 LVFDAS
+109 LSFDLS
-115 TGSLSG
+115 TGSLNG
-121 IAPEEAL
+121 TAPEESL
-128 GNTYSFVINVSDGQN
+128 GSSYTFTITVTDGEN
-143 QTSLGPLSFSV
+143 QASLGPLSFSV
-154 IPPIFFISF
+154 TPPIFFISF
-163 DLSNMDTYRDMD
+163 DLENMDEYRNMD
-175 FELAACFSNQN
+175 FELAACFVTEDND
-186 NEECINSEEIITI
+186 ECSDSEEIITI

-205 LYEGGIKTGNSFEVK
+205 LYKDGIETGFSFEVK
-220 VDRDPARQECALN
+220 VDRDPARQECSLD
-233 LTEGTIEASDII
+233 LSEGVIEAEDIV
-245 IKVDCQNDESADLFS
+245 IKVDCQQDESAGLF
-260 LEKMHIIRLKMSID
+260 LLDRMHKIRLTMSID
-274 EWERFVLDTE
+274 EWQRFVLDTE

-289 TGDANGNITEWNT
+289 TGDANGNVTEWNT
-302 WTHSE
+302 WSHSE
-307 IYRQVDFEYLD
+307 VYRQVDFEYID

-325 ALGNVGFKMKGN
+325 ALNNVGFKMKGN
-337 SSRQWPE
+337 TSRQWPE

-352 WNPKP
+352 WDPRP

-371 EDEGVYSCIDSSGV
+371 EDEGVYSCIDNSGF

-405 PENDDRAF
+405 PENDDREF

-445 PMSRVAHAK
+445 PLSRVAHAN
-454 IELQINGDGN
+454 IELVINGDGD
-464 YYGNTLPITYNM
+464 YFGKTLPITYNM

-510 SEEINQLCI
+510 SEEINPLCV
-519 FYEDSDHYVDEN
+519 FYEESDKYIDKD

-591 GRVLLQDFIR
+591 GRMLLQDFIR

-606 PSASLLSE
+606 PSASSLSD
-614 QFDVNGFI
+614 QFDVDGFI

-652 AKWIYMPNDFDFT
+652 GKWIYMPNDFDFT

-686 AGTYAFPENNKVHW
+686 TGTFAFPANNKVDW
-700 AGRELGDVSP
+700 ASRELGDISP
-710 ILWEIVFSDEDNKN
+710 VLWEIVFSDDSNKD
-724 LLYEHIRYIIDNY
+724 LLYEHVRFIIDNY
-737 LEWSQVSEK
+737 LQWGEVSQA
-746 LYARNN
+746 LYSRNN
-752 LVRDAINQTDAAP
+752 LVRDTINQTEAAL

-780 VDSTNLCDE
+780 IDSSNLCDD

-797 IELRIEALN
+797 IELRIKALD
-806 EELSNKGF
+806 EELSDNGF

>member
-1 MRSKGYI
+1 MNI
-8 KKSKFIFKKTKK
+8 KVISYFI
-20 GLEYSSSIKNLIGS
+20 LI
-34 SINFKKAQLLAL
+34 L
-46 TFFLYSCGGG
+46 FLYSCGGG
-56 GNSPQP
+56 GGGGSDQLQL
-62 HIDINYPPTILG
+62 DINYPPTISG
-74 NIQDVRVGE
+74 TISDIRVGE
-83 SFSFTPTSHD
+83 TFSFTPTTFD
-93 SNGDTLIFS
+93 SNGDTLTFS

-109 LVFDAS
+109 LSFDLS
-115 TGSLSG
+115 TGSLNG
-121 IAPEEAL
+121 TAPEESL
-128 GNTYSFVINVSDGQN
+128 GSSYTFTITVTDGEN
-143 QTSLGPLSFSV
+143 QASLGPLSFSV
-154 IPPIFFISF
+154 TPPIFFISF
-163 DLSNMDTYRDMD
+163 DLENMDEYRNMD
-175 FELAACFSNQN
+175 FELAACFVTEDND
-186 NEECINSEEIITI
+186 ECSDSEEIITI

-205 LYEGGIKTGNSFEVK
+205 LYKDGIETGFSFEVK
-220 VDRDPARQECALN
+220 VDRDPARQECSLD
-233 LTEGTIEASDII
+233 LSEGVIEAKDIV
-245 IKVDCQNDESADLFS
+245 IKVDCQQDESADLF
-260 LEKMHIIRLKMSID
+260 LLDRMHKIRLTMSID
-274 EWERFVLDTE
+274 EWQRFVLDTE

-289 TGDANGNITEWNT
+289 TGDANGNVTEWNT
-302 WTHSE
+302 WSHSE
-307 IYRQVDFEYLD
+307 VYRQVDFEYLD
-318 ASGNVIE
+318 TSGNVIE
-325 ALGNVGFKMKGN
+325 ALNNVGFKMKGN
-337 SSRQWPE
+337 TSRQWPE

-352 WNPKP
+352 WDPRP

-371 EDEGVYSCIDSSGV
+371 EDEGVYSCIDNSGF

-405 PENDDRAF
+405 PENDDREF

-445 PMSRVAHAK
+445 PLSRVAHAN
-454 IELQINGDGN
+454 IELVINGDGD
-464 YYGNTLPITYNM
+464 YFGKTLPITYNM

-510 SEEINQLCI
+510 SEEINPLCV
-519 FYEDSDHYVDEN
+519 FYEESDKYIDKD

-591 GRVLLQDFIR
+591 GRMLLQDFIR

-606 PSASLLSE
+606 PSASSLSD
-614 QFDVNGFI
+614 QFDVDGFI

-652 AKWIYMPNDFDFT
+652 EKWIYMPNDFDFT

-686 AGTYAFPENNKVHW
+686 TGTFAFPANNKVDW
-700 AGRELGDVSP
+700 ASRELGDISP
-710 ILWEIVFSDEDNKN
+710 VLWEIVFSDDSNKD
-724 LLYEHIRYIIDNY
+724 LLYEHVRFIIDNY
-737 LEWSQVSEK
+737 LQWGEVSQA
-746 LYARNN
+746 LYSRNN
-752 LVRDAINQTDAAP
+752 LVRDTINQTEAAL

-780 VDSTNLCDE
+780 IDSSNLCDD

-797 IELRIEALN
+797 IELRIKALD
-806 EELSNKGF
+806 EELSDNGF

>member
-1 MRSKGYI
+1 MKI
-8 KKSKFIFKKTKK
+8 KVISPFI
-20 GLEYSSSIKNLIGS
+20 LI
-34 SINFKKAQLLAL
+34 L
-46 TFFLYSCGGG
+46 FLYSCGGG
-56 GNSPQP
+56 GGGSDQLQL
-62 HIDINYPPTILG
+62 DINYPPTISG
-74 NIQDVRVGE
+74 TISDIRVGE
-83 SFSFTPTSHD
+83 TFSFTPTTFD
-93 SNGDTLIFS
+93 SNGDTLTFS

-109 LVFDAS
+109 LSFDLS
-115 TGSLSG
+115 TGSLNG
-121 IAPEEAL
+121 TAPEESL
-128 GNTYSFVINVSDGQN
+128 GSSYTFTITVTDGEN
-143 QTSLGPLSFSV
+143 QASLGPLSFSV
-154 IPPIFFISF
+154 TPPIFFISF
-163 DLSNMDTYRDMD
+163 DLENMDEYRNMD
-175 FELAACFSNQN
+175 FELAACFVTEDND
-186 NEECINSEEIITI
+186 ECSDSEEIITI

-205 LYEGGIKTGNSFEVK
+205 LYKDGIETGFSFEVK
-220 VDRDPARQECALN
+220 VDRDPARQECSLD
-233 LTEGTIEASDII
+233 LSEGVIEAKDIV
-245 IKVDCQNDESADLFS
+245 IKVDCQQDESAGLF
-260 LEKMHIIRLKMSID
+260 LLDRMHKIRLTMSID
-274 EWERFVLDTE
+274 EWQRFVLDTE

-289 TGDANGNITEWNT
+289 TGDANGNVTEWNT
-302 WTHSE
+302 WSHSE
-307 IYRQVDFEYLD
+307 VYRQVDFEYLD

-325 ALGNVGFKMKGN
+325 ALNNVGFKMKGN
-337 SSRQWPE
+337 TSRQWPE

-352 WNPKP
+352 WDPRP

-371 EDEGVYSCIDSSGV
+371 EDEGVYSCIDNSGF

-405 PENDDRAF
+405 PENDDREF

-445 PMSRVAHAK
+445 PVSRVAHAN
-454 IELQINGDGN
+454 IELVINGDGD
-464 YYGNTLPITYNM
+464 YFGKTLPITYNM

-510 SEEINQLCI
+510 SQEINPLCV
-519 FYEDSDHYVDEN
+519 FYEESDKYIDKN

-581 LKSKKKSIDE
+581 LKTKKKSIDE
-591 GRVLLQDFIR
+591 GRMLLQDFIR
-601 FVQTN
+601 FVQTS
-606 PSASLLSE
+606 PSASTLSE
-614 QFDVNGFI
+614 QFDVDGFI

-652 AKWIYMPNDFDFT
+652 EKWIYMPNDFDFT

-686 AGTYAFPENNKVHW
+686 AGTFAFPANNKVDW
-700 AGRELGDVSP
+700 ASRELGDVSP
-710 ILWEIVFSDEDNKN
+710 ILWEIVFSDDGNKD
-724 LLYEHIRYIIDNY
+724 LLYEHIRFIIDNY
-737 LEWSQVSEK
+737 LQWSEVSQK
-746 LYARNN
+746 LYSRNN
-752 LVRDAINQTDAAP
+752 LVRNAINQTDAALP
-765 PGGCEVTYNPQAIDA
+765 SGCEVIYNPQAIDA
-780 VDSTNLCDE
+780 ADSTNLCDE

-797 IELRIEALN
+797 IELRIQALN
-806 EELSNKGF
+806 EELLNNGF

>member
-1 MRSKGYI
+1 MNIRATSP
-8 KKSKFIFKKTKK
+8 FI
-20 GLEYSSSIKNLIGS
+20 
-34 SINFKKAQLLAL
+34 LLL
-46 TFFLYSCGGG
+46 FLYSCGGG
-56 GNSPQP
+56 GGGGSDQLQL
-62 HIDINYPPTILG
+62 DINYPPTISG
-74 NIQDVRVGE
+74 TISDVRVGE
-83 SFSFTPTSHD
+83 TFSFTPTTFD
-93 SNGDTLIFS
+93 SNGDTLTFS

-109 LVFDAS
+109 LSFDLS
-115 TGSLSG
+115 TGSING
-121 IAPEEAL
+121 TAPEESL
-128 GNTYSFVINVSDGQN
+128 GSSYAFTITVTDGKDQA
-143 QTSLGPLSFSV
+143 SLGPLSFSV
-154 IPPIFFISF
+154 TPPIFFISF
-163 DLSNMDTYRDMD
+163 DLENMDEYRNMD
-175 FELAACFSNQN
+175 FELAACFVTQDND
-186 NEECINSEEIITI
+186 ECSDTEEIITI

-205 LYEGGIKTGNSFEVK
+205 LYKDGIETGFSFEVK
-220 VDRDPARQECALN
+220 VDRDPARQECSLD
-233 LTEGTIEASDII
+233 LSEGVIEAKDIV
-245 IKVDCQNDESADLFS
+245 IKADCQQDESANLFS
-260 LEKMHIIRLKMSID
+260 LDTMHKIRLTMSID
-274 EWERFVLDTE
+274 EWQRFVLDTE

-289 TGDANGNITEWNT
+289 TGDANGNVTEWNT
-302 WTHSE
+302 WSHSE
-307 IYRQVDFEYLD
+307 VYRQVDFEYLD

-325 ALGNVGFKMKGN
+325 DLNNVGFKMKGN
-337 SSRQWPE
+337 TSRQWPE

-352 WNPKP
+352 WDP
-357 RRFSFSLKFDEKFD
+357 RPQRFSFSLKFDEKFD
-371 EDEGVYSCIDSSGV
+371 EDEGVYSCIDNSGF

-405 PENDDRAF
+405 PENDDREF

-445 PMSRVAHAK
+445 PLSRVAHAN
-454 IELQINGDGN
+454 IELVINGDGD
-464 YYGNTLPITYNM
+464 YFGKTLPITYNM

-510 SEEINQLCI
+510 SEEINPLCV
-519 FYEDSDHYVDEN
+519 FYEESDKYIDRD

-591 GRVLLQDFIR
+591 GRMLLQDFIR

-606 PSASLLSE
+606 PSASSLSD
-614 QFDVNGFI
+614 QFDVDGFI

-652 AKWIYMPNDFDFT
+652 EKWIYMPNDFDFT

-686 AGTYAFPENNKVHW
+686 TSTFAFPANNKVDW
-700 AGRELGDVSP
+700 ASRELGDVSP
-710 ILWEIVFSDEDNKN
+710 VLWQIVFSDDSNKD
-724 LLYEHIRYIIDNY
+724 LLYEHVRFIIDNY
-737 LEWSQVSEK
+737 LQWSEVSQA
-746 LYARNN
+746 LYSRNN
-752 LVRDAINQTDAAP
+752 LVRDTINQTEAAL

-780 VDSTNLCDE
+780 IDSSNLCDD

-797 IELRIEALN
+797 IELRIKALD
-806 EELSNKGF
+806 EELSDNGF

>member
-1 MRSKGYI
+1 MKI
-8 KKSKFIFKKTKK
+8 KVISPFI
-20 GLEYSSSIKNLIGS
+20 LI
-34 SINFKKAQLLAL
+34 L
-46 TFFLYSCGGG
+46 FLYSCGGG
-56 GNSPQP
+56 GGGDSDQLQL
-62 HIDINYPPTILG
+62 DINYPPTISG
-74 NIQDVRVGE
+74 TISDIRVGE
-83 SFSFTPTSHD
+83 TFSFTPTTFD
-93 SNGDTLIFS
+93 SNGDTLTFS

-109 LVFDAS
+109 LSFDLS
-115 TGSLSG
+115 TGSLNG
-121 IAPEEAL
+121 TAPEESL
-128 GNTYSFVINVSDGQN
+128 GSSYTFTITVTDGEN
-143 QTSLGPLSFSV
+143 QASLGPLSFSV
-154 IPPIFFISF
+154 TPPIFFISF
-163 DLSNMDTYRDMD
+163 ELENMDEYRNMD
-175 FELAACFSNQN
+175 FELAACFVTEDND
-186 NEECINSEEIITI
+186 ECSDSEEIITI

-205 LYEGGIKTGNSFEVK
+205 LYKDGIETGFSFEVK
-220 VDRDPARQECALN
+220 VDRDPARQECSLD
-233 LTEGTIEASDII
+233 LSEGVIEAEDIV
-245 IKVDCQNDESADLFS
+245 IKVDCQQDESAGLF
-260 LEKMHIIRLKMSID
+260 LLDRMHKIRLTMSID
-274 EWERFVLDTE
+274 EWQRFVLDTE

-289 TGDANGNITEWNT
+289 TGDANGNVTEWNT
-302 WTHSE
+302 WSHSE
-307 IYRQVDFEYLD
+307 VYRQVDFEYID

-325 ALGNVGFKMKGN
+325 ALNNVGFKMKGN
-337 SSRQWPE
+337 TSRQWPE

-352 WNPKP
+352 WDPRP

-371 EDEGVYSCIDSSGV
+371 EDEGVYSCIDNSGF

-405 PENDDRAF
+405 PENDDREF

-445 PMSRVAHAK
+445 PLSRVAHAN
-454 IELQINGDGN
+454 IELVINGDGD
-464 YYGNTLPITYNM
+464 YFGKTLPITYNM

-510 SEEINQLCI
+510 SEEINPLCV
-519 FYEDSDHYVDEN
+519 FYEESDKYIDKD

-591 GRVLLQDFIR
+591 GRMLLQDFIR

-606 PSASLLSE
+606 PSASSLSD
-614 QFDVNGFI
+614 QFDVDGFI

-652 AKWIYMPNDFDFT
+652 EKWIYMPNDFDFT

-686 AGTYAFPENNKVHW
+686 TGTFAFPANNKVDW
-700 AGRELGDVSP
+700 ASRELGDISP
-710 ILWEIVFSDEDNKN
+710 VLWEIVFSDDSNKD
-724 LLYEHIRYIIDNY
+724 LLYEHVRFIIDNY
-737 LEWSQVSEK
+737 LQWGEVSQA
-746 LYARNN
+746 LYSRNN
-752 LVRDAINQTDAAP
+752 LVRDTINQTEAAL

-780 VDSTNLCDE
+780 IDSSNLCDD

-797 IELRIEALN
+797 IELRIKALD
-806 EELSNKGF
+806 EELSDNGF

>member
-1 MRSKGYI
+1 MNI
-8 KKSKFIFKKTKK
+8 KVISYFI
-20 GLEYSSSIKNLIGS
+20 LI
-34 SINFKKAQLLAL
+34 L
-46 TFFLYSCGGG
+46 FLYSCGGG
-56 GNSPQP
+56 GGGGSDQLQL
-62 HIDINYPPTILG
+62 DINYPPTISG
-74 NIQDVRVGE
+74 TISDIRVGE
-83 SFSFTPTSHD
+83 TFSFTPTTFD
-93 SNGDTLIFS
+93 SNGDTLTFS

-109 LVFDAS
+109 LSFDLS
-115 TGSLSG
+115 TGSLNG
-121 IAPEEAL
+121 TAPEESL
-128 GNTYSFVINVSDGQN
+128 GSSYTFTITVTDGEN
-143 QTSLGPLSFSV
+143 QASLGPLSFSV

-163 DLSNMDTYRDMD
+163 DLENMDEYRNMD
-175 FELAACFSNQN
+175 FELAACFVTEDND
-186 NEECINSEEIITI
+186 ECSDSEEIITI

-205 LYEGGIKTGNSFEVK
+205 LYKDGIETGFSFEVK
-220 VDRDPARQECALN
+220 VDRDPARQECSLD
-233 LTEGTIEASDII
+233 LSEGVIEAKDIV
-245 IKVDCQNDESADLFS
+245 IKVDCQQDESADLF
-260 LEKMHIIRLKMSID
+260 LLDRMHKIRLTMSID
-274 EWERFVLDTE
+274 EWQRFVLDTE

-289 TGDANGNITEWNT
+289 TGDANGNVTEWNT
-302 WTHSE
+302 WSHSE
-307 IYRQVDFEYLD
+307 VYRQVDFEYID

-325 ALGNVGFKMKGN
+325 ALNNVGFKMKGN
-337 SSRQWPE
+337 TSRQWPE

-352 WNPKP
+352 WDPRP

-371 EDEGVYSCIDSSGV
+371 EDEGVYSCIDNSGF

-405 PENDDRAF
+405 PENDDREF

-445 PMSRVAHAK
+445 PLSRVAHAN
-454 IELQINGDGN
+454 IELVINGDGD
-464 YYGNTLPITYNM
+464 YFGKTLPITYNM

-510 SEEINQLCI
+510 SEEINPLCV
-519 FYEDSDHYVDEN
+519 FYEESDKYIDKD

-591 GRVLLQDFIR
+591 GRMLLQDFIR

-606 PSASLLSE
+606 PSASSLSD
-614 QFDVNGFI
+614 QFDVDGFI

-652 AKWIYMPNDFDFT
+652 EKWIYMPNDFDFT

-686 AGTYAFPENNKVHW
+686 TGTFAFPANNKVDW
-700 AGRELGDVSP
+700 ASRELGDISP
-710 ILWEIVFSDEDNKN
+710 VLWEIVFSDDSNKD
-724 LLYEHIRYIIDNY
+724 LLYEHVRFIIDNY
-737 LEWSQVSEK
+737 LQWGEVSQA
-746 LYARNN
+746 LYSRNN
-752 LVRDAINQTDAAP
+752 LVRDTINQTEAAL

-780 VDSTNLCDE
+780 IDSSNLCDD

-797 IELRIEALN
+797 IELRIKALD
-806 EELSNKGF
+806 EELSDNGF

>member
-1 MRSKGYI
+1 MNIRATSP
-8 KKSKFIFKKTKK
+8 FI
-20 GLEYSSSIKNLIGS
+20 
-34 SINFKKAQLLAL
+34 LLL
-46 TFFLYSCGGG
+46 FLYSCGGG
-56 GNSPQP
+56 GGGGSDQLQL
-62 HIDINYPPTILG
+62 DINYPPTISG
-74 NIQDVRVGE
+74 TISDVRVGE
-83 SFSFTPTSHD
+83 TFSFTPTTFD
-93 SNGDTLIFS
+93 SNGDTLTFS

-109 LVFDAS
+109 LSFDLS
-115 TGSLSG
+115 TGSING
-121 IAPEEAL
+121 TAPEESL
-128 GNTYSFVINVSDGQN
+128 GSSYAFTITVTDGKDQA
-143 QTSLGPLSFSV
+143 SLGPLSFSV
-154 IPPIFFISF
+154 TPPIFFISF
-163 DLSNMDTYRDMD
+163 DLENMDEYRNMD
-175 FELAACFSNQN
+175 FELAACFVTQDND
-186 NEECINSEEIITI
+186 ECSDTEEIITI

-205 LYEGGIKTGNSFEVK
+205 LYKDGIETGFSFEVK
-220 VDRDPARQECALN
+220 VDRDPARQECSLD
-233 LTEGTIEASDII
+233 LSEGVIEAEDIV
-245 IKVDCQNDESADLFS
+245 IKVDCQQDESAGLF
-260 LEKMHIIRLKMSID
+260 LLDRMHKIRLTMSID
-274 EWERFVLDTE
+274 EWQRFVLDTE

-289 TGDANGNITEWNT
+289 TGDANGNVTEWNT
-302 WTHSE
+302 WSHSE
-307 IYRQVDFEYLD
+307 VYRQVDFEYLD

-325 ALGNVGFKMKGN
+325 DLNNVGFKMKGN
-337 SSRQWPE
+337 TSRQWPE

-352 WNPKP
+352 WDP
-357 RRFSFSLKFDEKFD
+357 RPQRFSFSLKFDEKFD
-371 EDEGVYSCIDSSGV
+371 EDEGVYSCIDNSGF

-405 PENDDRAF
+405 PENDDREF

-445 PMSRVAHAK
+445 PLSRVAHAN
-454 IELQINGDGN
+454 IELVINGDGD
-464 YYGNTLPITYNM
+464 YFGKTLPITYNM

-510 SEEINQLCI
+510 SEEINPLCV
-519 FYEDSDHYVDEN
+519 FYEESDKYIDRD

-591 GRVLLQDFIR
+591 GRMLLQDFIR

-606 PSASLLSE
+606 PSASSLSD
-614 QFDVNGFI
+614 QFDVDGFI

-652 AKWIYMPNDFDFT
+652 EKWIYMPNDFDFT

-686 AGTYAFPENNKVHW
+686 TGTFAFPANNKVDW
-700 AGRELGDVSP
+700 ASRELGDVSP
-710 ILWEIVFSDEDNKN
+710 VLWEIVFSDDSNKD
-724 LLYEHIRYIIDNY
+724 LLYEHVRFIIDNY
-737 LEWSQVSEK
+737 LQWSEVSQA
-746 LYARNN
+746 LYSRNN
-752 LVRDAINQTDAAP
+752 LVRDTINQTEAAL

-780 VDSTNLCDE
+780 IDSSNLCDD

-797 IELRIEALN
+797 IELRIKALD
-806 EELSNKGF
+806 EELSDNGF

>member
-1 MRSKGYI
+1 MNI
-8 KKSKFIFKKTKK
+8 KVISYFI
-20 GLEYSSSIKNLIGS
+20 LI
-34 SINFKKAQLLAL
+34 L
-46 TFFLYSCGGG
+46 FLYSCGGG
-56 GNSPQP
+56 GGGGSDQLQL
-62 HIDINYPPTILG
+62 DINYPPTISG
-74 NIQDVRVGE
+74 TISDIRVGE
-83 SFSFTPTSHD
+83 TFSFTPTTFD
-93 SNGDTLIFS
+93 SNGDTLTFS

-109 LVFDAS
+109 LSFDLS
-115 TGSLSG
+115 TGSLNG
-121 IAPEEAL
+121 TAPEESL
-128 GNTYSFVINVSDGQN
+128 GSSYTFTITVTDGEN
-143 QTSLGPLSFSV
+143 QASLGPLSFSV

-163 DLSNMDTYRDMD
+163 DLENMDEYRNMD
-175 FELAACFSNQN
+175 FELAACFVTEDND
-186 NEECINSEEIITI
+186 ECSDSEEIITI

-205 LYEGGIKTGNSFEVK
+205 LYKDGIETGFSFEVK
-220 VDRDPARQECALN
+220 VDRDPARQECSLD
-233 LTEGTIEASDII
+233 LSEGVIEAKDIV
-245 IKVDCQNDESADLFS
+245 IKVDCQQDESADLF
-260 LEKMHIIRLKMSID
+260 LLDRMHKIRLTMSID
-274 EWERFVLDTE
+274 EWQRFVLDTE

-289 TGDANGNITEWNT
+289 TGDANGNVTEWNT
-302 WTHSE
+302 WSHSE
-307 IYRQVDFEYLD
+307 VYRQVDFEYLD
-318 ASGNVIE
+318 TSGNVIE
-325 ALGNVGFKMKGN
+325 ALNNVGFKMKGN
-337 SSRQWPE
+337 TSRQWPE

-352 WNPKP
+352 WDPRP

-371 EDEGVYSCIDSSGV
+371 EDEGVYSCIDNSGF

-405 PENDDRAF
+405 PENDDREF

-445 PMSRVAHAK
+445 PLSRVAHAN
-454 IELQINGDGN
+454 IELVINGDGD
-464 YYGNTLPITYNM
+464 YFGKTLPITYNM

-510 SEEINQLCI
+510 SEEINPLCV
-519 FYEDSDHYVDEN
+519 FYEESDKYIDKD

-591 GRVLLQDFIR
+591 GRMLLQDFIR

-606 PSASLLSE
+606 PSASLLSD
-614 QFDVNGFI
+614 QFDVDGFI

-652 AKWIYMPNDFDFT
+652 EKWIYMPNDFDFT

-686 AGTYAFPENNKVHW
+686 TGTFAFPANNKVDW
-700 AGRELGDVSP
+700 ASRELGDISP
-710 ILWEIVFSDEDNKN
+710 VLWEIVFSDDSNKD
-724 LLYEHIRYIIDNY
+724 LLYEHVRFIIDNY
-737 LEWSQVSEK
+737 LQWGEVSQA
-746 LYARNN
+746 LYSRNN
-752 LVRDAINQTDAAP
+752 LVRDTINQTEAAL

-780 VDSTNLCDE
+780 IDSSNLCDD

-797 IELRIEALN
+797 IELRIKALD
-806 EELSNKGF
+806 EELSDNGF

>member
-1 MRSKGYI
+1 MNI
-8 KKSKFIFKKTKK
+8 KVISSFI
-20 GLEYSSSIKNLIGS
+20 LI
-34 SINFKKAQLLAL
+34 L
-46 TFFLYSCGGG
+46 FLYSCGGG
-56 GNSPQP
+56 GGGGSDQLQL
-62 HIDINYPPTILG
+62 DINYPPTISG
-74 NIQDVRVGE
+74 TISDIRVGE
-83 SFSFTPTSHD
+83 TFSFTPTTFD
-93 SNGDTLIFS
+93 SNGDTLTFS

-109 LVFDAS
+109 LSFDLS
-115 TGSLSG
+115 TGSLNG
-121 IAPEEAL
+121 TAPEESL
-128 GNTYSFVINVSDGQN
+128 GSSYTFTITVTDGEN
-143 QTSLGPLSFSV
+143 QASLGPLSFSV
-154 IPPIFFISF
+154 TPPIFFISF
-163 DLSNMDTYRDMD
+163 ELENMDEYRNMD
-175 FELAACFSNQN
+175 FELAACFVTEDND
-186 NEECINSEEIITI
+186 ECSDSEEIITI

-205 LYEGGIKTGNSFEVK
+205 LYKDGIETGFSFEVK
-220 VDRDPARQECALN
+220 VDRDPARQECSLD
-233 LTEGTIEASDII
+233 LSEGVIEAKDIV
-245 IKVDCQNDESADLFS
+245 IKVDCQQDESADLF
-260 LEKMHIIRLKMSID
+260 LLDRMHKIRLTMSID
-274 EWERFVLDTE
+274 EWQRFVLDTE

-289 TGDANGNITEWNT
+289 TGDANGNVTEWNT
-302 WTHSE
+302 WSHSE
-307 IYRQVDFEYLD
+307 VYRQVDFEYID

-325 ALGNVGFKMKGN
+325 ALNNVGFKMKGN
-337 SSRQWPE
+337 TSRQWPE

-352 WNPKP
+352 WDPRP

-371 EDEGVYSCIDSSGV
+371 EDEGVYSCIDNSGF

-405 PENDDRAF
+405 PENDDREF

-445 PMSRVAHAK
+445 PLSRVAHAN
-454 IELQINGDGN
+454 IELVINGDGD
-464 YYGNTLPITYNM
+464 YFGKTLPITYNM

-510 SEEINQLCI
+510 SEEINPLCV
-519 FYEDSDHYVDEN
+519 FYEESDKYIDKD

-591 GRVLLQDFIR
+591 GRMLLQDFIR

-606 PSASLLSE
+606 PSASSLSD
-614 QFDVNGFI
+614 QFDVDGFI

-652 AKWIYMPNDFDFT
+652 EKWIYMPNDFDFT

-686 AGTYAFPENNKVHW
+686 TGTFAFPANNKVDW
-700 AGRELGDVSP
+700 ASRELGDISP
-710 ILWEIVFSDEDNKN
+710 VLWEIVFSDDSNKD
-724 LLYEHIRYIIDNY
+724 LLYEHVRFIIDNY
-737 LEWSQVSEK
+737 LQWGEVSQA
-746 LYARNN
+746 LYSRNN
-752 LVRDAINQTDAAP
+752 LVRDTINQTEAAL

-780 VDSTNLCDE
+780 IDSSNLCDD

-797 IELRIEALN
+797 IELRIKALD
-806 EELSNKGF
+806 EELSDNGF

>member
-1 MRSKGYI
+1 MNI
-8 KKSKFIFKKTKK
+8 KVISSFI
-20 GLEYSSSIKNLIGS
+20 LI
-34 SINFKKAQLLAL
+34 L
-46 TFFLYSCGGG
+46 FLYSCGGG
-56 GNSPQP
+56 GGGGSDQLQL
-62 HIDINYPPTILG
+62 DINYPPTISG
-74 NIQDVRVGE
+74 TISDIRVGE
-83 SFSFTPTSHD
+83 TFSFTPTTFD
-93 SNGDTLIFS
+93 SNGDTLTFS

-109 LVFDAS
+109 LSFDLS
-115 TGSLSG
+115 TGSLNG
-121 IAPEEAL
+121 TAPEESL
-128 GNTYSFVINVSDGQN
+128 GSSYTFTITVTDGEN
-143 QTSLGPLSFSV
+143 QASLGPLSFSV
-154 IPPIFFISF
+154 TPPIFFISF
-163 DLSNMDTYRDMD
+163 DLENMDEYRNMD
-175 FELAACFSNQN
+175 FELSACFVTEDND
-186 NEECINSEEIITI
+186 ECSDSEEIITI

-205 LYEGGIKTGNSFEVK
+205 LYKDGIETGFSFEVK
-220 VDRDPARQECALN
+220 VDRDPARQECSLD
-233 LTEGTIEASDII
+233 LSEGVIEAKDIV
-245 IKVDCQNDESADLFS
+245 IKVDCQQDESAGLF
-260 LEKMHIIRLKMSID
+260 LLDRMHKIRLTMSID
-274 EWERFVLDTE
+274 EWQRFVLDTE

-289 TGDANGNITEWNT
+289 TGDANGNVTEWNT
-302 WTHSE
+302 WSHSE
-307 IYRQVDFEYLD
+307 VYRQVDFEYLD

-325 ALGNVGFKMKGN
+325 ALNNVGFKMKGN
-337 SSRQWPE
+337 TSRQWPE

-352 WNPKP
+352 WDPRP

-371 EDEGVYSCIDSSGV
+371 EDEGVYSCIDNSGF

-405 PENDDRAF
+405 PENDDREF

-445 PMSRVAHAK
+445 PLSRVAHAN
-454 IELQINGDGN
+454 IELVINGDGD
-464 YYGNTLPITYNM
+464 YFGKTLPITYNM

-510 SEEINQLCI
+510 SEEINPLCV
-519 FYEDSDHYVDEN
+519 FYEESDKYIDKD

-591 GRVLLQDFIR
+591 GRMLLQDFIR

-606 PSASLLSE
+606 PSASSLSD
-614 QFDVNGFI
+614 QFDVDGFI

-652 AKWIYMPNDFDFT
+652 EKWIYMPNDFDFT

-686 AGTYAFPENNKVHW
+686 TGTFAFPANNKVDW
-700 AGRELGDVSP
+700 ASRELGDVSP
-710 ILWEIVFSDEDNKN
+710 VLWEIVFSDDSNKD
-724 LLYEHIRYIIDNY
+724 LLYEHVRFIIDNY
-737 LEWSQVSEK
+737 LQWSEVSQS
-746 LYARNN
+746 LYSRNN
-752 LVRDAINQTDAAP
+752 LVRDTINQTEAAL

-780 VDSTNLCDE
+780 IDSSNLCDD

-797 IELRIEALN
+797 IELRIKALD
-806 EELSNKGF
+806 EELSDNGF